1 MSCHEERAIFGFV
14 VHLAQLRKRQIN
26 CVYFL
31 SLRES
36 GLVKASVA
44 SPHSFPYIPAPS
56 KNQVPGAALH
66 FASCFVVFR
75 RLFFCFFFLMLPD
88 HQLSSS
94 KRATFPFMT
103 INLTAHLLT
112 PAHSRAIAPP
122 PARVCGVRG
131 NPLFLEPRNPPN
143 LTVTSIFSRHAGSE
157 LQRAAASTAF
167 SRTLVRRDGTTVKGP
182 DVPVRARRACVS
194 EDRRKEN
201 RKELVAPFCDR

>member
-1 MSCHEERAIFGFV
+1 M
-14 VHLAQLRKRQIN
+14 HLAQLRKRQIN

-75 RLFFCFFFLMLPD
+75 RLFSCFFFLMLPD

-94 KRATFPFMT
+94 KRATRSPHDDKP
-103 INLTAHLLT
+103 N
-112 PAHSRAIAPP
+112 RAPP
-122 PARVCGVRG
+122 DPRTLPRPAAGTRLWREAIRYFRTRPKKSNRYNHFFWKPCRG
-131 NPLFLEPRNPPN
+131 R
-143 LTVTSIFSRHAGSE
+143 TAACTS
-157 LQRAAASTAF
+157 ASAF
-167 SRTLVRRDGTTVKGP
+167 SRTLVRRDDRERTRRARA
-182 DVPVRARRACVS
+182 RARRACVS
-194 EDRRKEN
+194 EDRRTEN

>member
-122 PARVCGVRG
+122 PARVCGVRQSVICG
-131 NPLFLEPRNPPN
+131 TSEPPPKSNRYIHFFGTCGGRNW
-143 LTVTSIFSRHAGSE
+143 SAKRI
-157 LQRAAASTAF
+157 LQNTRQTGRDDRE
-167 SRTLVRRDGTTVKGP
+167 RTR
-182 DVPVRARRACVS
+182 RARARATSVRFRGSTKGKS
-194 EDRRKEN
+194 EGACRP
-201 RKELVAPFCDR
+201 LL